1 MVALANADDVN
12 TKDNSLRIRLQADR
26 VQVPG
31 LRRDDDYLGDLEV
44 MTLAHALGI
53 TLLSMEVD
61 ACGAPSKK
69 RPKIPSV
76 FREFGLTAS
85 RSPGSCAARRTA
97 PPPSG
102 CAALVHLPF
111 IATVFEG

>member
-1 MVALANADDVN
+1 VCRYPVYAETMN
-12 TKDNSLRIRLQADR
+12 
-26 VQVPG
+26 
-31 LRRDDDYLGDLEV
+31 YLGDLDV

-61 ACGAPSKK
+61 ACGGPEQEATQDPECLSGV
-69 RPKIPSV
+69 RLDCVS
-76 FREFGLTAS
+76 F
-85 RSPGSCAARRTA
+85 PGSCAARRTT

>member
-1 MVALANADDVN
+1 MSTPRTTHSESGSKQIVCRYPVYAETMN
-12 TKDNSLRIRLQADR
+12 
-26 VQVPG
+26 
-31 LRRDDDYLGDLEV
+31 YLGDLDV

-85 RSPGSCAARRTA
+85 RSPVPAPRGEPPRPLAVAPLSCIC
-97 PPPSG
+97 P
-102 CAALVHLPF
+102 L
-111 IATVFEG
+111 